1 MVGWPLAALD
11 LNEHQYQRKLTV
23 KEAIPCFNSRYECN
37 LPVLYL
43 HKNAGRKF
51 LGNIGVS
58 FAN

>member
-23 KEAIPCFNSRYECN
+23 KEVNECD